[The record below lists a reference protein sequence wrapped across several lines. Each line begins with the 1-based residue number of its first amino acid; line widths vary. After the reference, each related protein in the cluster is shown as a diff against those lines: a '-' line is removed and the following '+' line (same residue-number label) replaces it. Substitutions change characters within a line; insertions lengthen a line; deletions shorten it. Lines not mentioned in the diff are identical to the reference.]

1 MSVTI
6 SYPEQE
12 RVVRERESLIIF
24 EDIRR
29 VIFDLTKNPVFTY
42 HKIRDGICGVVMEDS
57 YYFVKQQK
65 WWGRYS
71 KNNVIAEINKYWGLG
86 SYSVTIN
93 RSKLT
98 SQKLERES
106 EFVKIIAKLGS
117 SINIEVIEY

>member
-1 MSVTI
+1 MPVTI

-42 HKIRDGICGVVMEDS
+42 HKVRDGICGVVMEDVW
-57 YYFVKQQK
+57 YFVKQQK

-71 KNNVIAEINKYWGLG
+71 KKNVIAEINKCWGLG
-86 SYSVTIN
+86 SYSVTVN
-93 RSKLT
+93 RSKIE
-98 SQKLERES
+98 SQNLERES
-106 EFVKIIAKLGS
+106 EFVKIIEKLGGR
-117 SINIEVIEY
+117 INIEVVEY